1 MISDAPKALLA
12 VLGDLL
18 GDKDGHFCRVADLCS
33 PECIGVVKQCVVG
46 ERFRETWIDVEECCH
61 LAIGLSLVEVA
72 LGAVHS
78 GRAPE
83 LVDSWH
89 SYPRAPRTGVL
100 RI

>member
-18 GDKDGHFCRVADLCS
+18 GDEDGHLCGVADLCS
-33 PECIGVVKQCVVG
+33 PEGIGVIEQCVVG
-46 ERFRETWIDVEECCH
+46 EGFHETWIDVEESCH
-61 LAIGLSLVEVA
+61 LAIGLSLVEAA

-83 LVDSWH
+83 LVDSRH
-89 SYPRAPRTGVL
+89 FYPRASRTGVL